1 MGNSS
6 TKLAEKCSLLTKDE
20 VPLVASSFKLVS
32 KNSDR
37 IKEDDLMKFW
47 GSQMDPRLA
56 QYITNFLFGA
66 LGSRSSVVEFQ
77 KFAELYVYCVRGS
90 VDERISV
97 LLTCLGHSGS
107 ESADI
112 AYPLIKEY
120 VEAVVSSYMRALRLE
135 CGPRFKSWES
145 KGFRIIKECIQKL
158 ADSLVYDVVQP
169 GTQKVTRVDAE
180 RWLQSN
186 PTFLK
191 MLEHVF
197 SHLYNYRS
205 TKSPQEEPV
214 AVRKSLVTESALLPY
229 CEGLEYVPDFPATT
243 DITQILYINSN
254 LPTQHQEKWRFL
266 FSSQIHGESF
276 STLLG
281 RIMDQGPTVIIV
293 EDTNGYVF
301 GGFASASWCLSAN
314 FAGNTSTFLFT
325 LRPKM
330 RCFEST
336 TYNDHYQYLNL
347 HQQTMPNGLGMGG
360 QHNYWGLWLDS
371 EYGFGECSESCTTF
385 KGYSQMSANKRFK
398 IRNVEVWAVGEK
410 PSTESDE
417 ESSQKSPG
425 RSVLQGNTETKAIL
439 EMAGKRQYSEGIRDE
454 FFE

>member
-1 MGNSS
+1 
-6 TKLAEKCSLLTKDE
+6 
-20 VPLVASSFKLVS
+20 
-32 KNSDR
+32 
-37 IKEDDLMKFW
+37 
-47 GSQMDPRLA
+47 
-56 QYITNFLFGA
+56 
-66 LGSRSSVVEFQ
+66 
-77 KFAELYVYCVRGS
+77 
-90 VDERISV
+90 
-97 LLTCLGHSGS
+97 
-107 ESADI
+107 
-112 AYPLIKEY
+112 
-120 VEAVVSSYMRALRLE
+120 
-135 CGPRFKSWES
+135 
-145 KGFRIIKECIQKL
+145 
-158 ADSLVYDVVQP
+158 
-169 GTQKVTRVDAE
+169 
-180 RWLQSN
+180 
-186 PTFLK
+186 

-347 HQQTMPNGLGMGG
+347 HQQTMPNGLVRFLFNRCFPTFFFTIALIIILY
-360 QHNYWGLWLDS
+360 NYS
-371 EYGFGECSESCTTF
+371 
-385 KGYSQMSANKRFK
+385 
-398 IRNVEVWAVGEK
+398 
-410 PSTESDE
+410 
-417 ESSQKSPG
+417 
-425 RSVLQGNTETKAIL
+425 
-439 EMAGKRQYSEGIRDE
+439 
-454 FFE
+454 